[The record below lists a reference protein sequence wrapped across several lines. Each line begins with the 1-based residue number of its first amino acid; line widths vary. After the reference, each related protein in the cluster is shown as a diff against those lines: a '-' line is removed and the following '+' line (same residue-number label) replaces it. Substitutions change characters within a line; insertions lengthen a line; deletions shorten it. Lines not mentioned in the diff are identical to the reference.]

1 MITMNDNQR
10 DALLEIFNV
19 GVGHAA
25 ASLSLIVKDEVS
37 MSVPKVSVLLDQE
50 RTEDSAIFGKERIC
64 AVSQHFTGPFDAE
77 AMLIFP
83 EDKTMLIV
91 QKMLGEG
98 VAAEDLSEME
108 QDALSEIGNII
119 LNTCIST
126 ISDMFQK
133 RFSSSTPTYRV
144 CFADQIVNAP
154 SSSESVVLLLHIE
167 FFLKQDQ
174 IHGYLVLL
182 LNVHSYARLLASIDA
197 LLARYGT

>member
-1 MITMNDNQR
+1 MSDNQR

-37 MSVPKVSVLLDQE
+37 MSVPRIEVLLDKDN
-50 RTEDSAIFGKERIC
+50 REDSTTFDKDRIC
-64 AVSQHFTGPFDAE
+64 AVTQHFTGPFDAE

-83 EDKTMLIV
+83 ENKTMLIV
-91 QKMLGEG
+91 QKMVGED

-126 ISDMFQK
+126 IGDMFQHK
-133 RFSSSTPTYRV
+133 FSSSTPTYRV
-144 CFADQIVNAP
+144 GIASEIVNAP
-154 SSSESVVLLLHIE
+154 ASSESVVLLLHIE

-182 LNVHSYARLLASIDA
+182 LNVHSYARLLESIDV
-197 LLARYGT
+197 LLARYST